1 MAVLTELRNSIRSG
15 NISISGSR
23 QHKDFDEYLIS
34 KEEWNEIQP
43 GTSEL
48 AVSLSAHEYLEERTS
63 SLLKRLKWVS
73 NHIGELN
80 GVSLENG
87 RLHLSRLEKIHHK
100 KQKNLA
106 HLFMTYFHV

>member
-1 MAVLTELRNSIRSG
+1 MVRRSTF
-15 NISISGSR
+15 SGSR

-73 NHIGELN
+73 NHIG
-80 GVSLENG
+80 VTP
-87 RLHLSRLEKIHHK
+87 HHH
-100 KQKNLA
+100 QAKNL
-106 HLFMTYFHV
+106 YP